1 MDPKNTSPERAS
13 SVPSSAPLTRRVVA
27 GFIHLFRPLL
37 KVNLLAY
44 RVDTANALFPIGIP
58 AGEVD
63 APAPVRMLFVGDSA
77 ASSYGVLNHGLG
89 VVSQTA
95 RNVARELASGCTWT
109 TITDAE
115 LTMAR
120 TATEIAHADLDV
132 DVVVVVL
139 GPPDVLLGTT
149 ATEWSAGLHT
159 IIDTVRRGRHPDC
172 PVVIAAVPP
181 MYRFRAMPRFV
192 QRLLAL
198 QITRLNRA
206 SLALAESIPGIS
218 YSPFPSLETCTEF
231 IQDSLNW
238 RTVHSLWGKQ
248 LGATA
253 ALALA
258 SHLGSGRGIRDAD

>member
-1 MDPKNTSPERAS
+1 MDPKNTPPERANGIS
-13 SVPSSAPLTRRVVA
+13 PHTPLMRRLIA
-27 GFIHLFRPLL
+27 GVIHLFRPLL

-44 RVDTANALFPIGIP
+44 RADSANALFPAGIP
-58 AGEVD
+58 AGEVS
-63 APAPVRMLFVGDSA
+63 APEPLRLLFLGDSA

-95 RNVARELASGCTWT
+95 RYTARQLTAGCSWT
-109 TITDAE
+109 TITDTE

-120 TATEIAHADLDV
+120 AAEELRQADLNV
-132 DVVVVVL
+132 DIVVVIL

-149 ATEWSAGLHT
+149 ATEWAAKLRT
-159 IIDTVRRGRHPDC
+159 IIHTARQGPNPNC

-206 SLALAESIPGIS
+206 SLVVAETVPGVH
-218 YSPFPSLETCTEF
+218 YSVFPSLRTPAEF
-231 IQDSLNW
+231 IQDSFNW
-238 RTVHSLWGKQ
+238 KRVHALWGKQ
-248 LGATA
+248 LGATT
-253 ALALA
+253 ALALDERRNA
-258 SHLGSGRGIRDAD
+258 HNGA